1 MSYLVLARKYRPQ
14 NFDQVIEQ
22 SHISQTLTNAIS
34 TDRVAHAI
42 LFTGPR
48 GTGKTTVARIL
59 AKAMNCSQGPTSQP
73 CNSCRSCEDITGG
86 HGVDVFEIDGA
97 SNNSVDQI
105 RELRE
110 NIKYMPAHS
119 AFKIYIID
127 EVHMLST
134 AAFNALLKTLEE
146 PPAHILFM
154 FATTE
159 PHKIPITIL
168 SRCQRHDFRRIN
180 LDAISAHMA
189 WICSEEKF
197 EVDQQSLDM
206 IAREAGGSMRDA
218 LSLLDQVM
226 TCSRGR
232 LTHEQVVDLLGV
244 IDRKMIHDLAGSIL
258 TGNTAA
264 VLDLIDDIYRRGHDM
279 KRLYGDLLE
288 HFRNLT
294 VSSLGNKVD
303 KLIDLPAAEV
313 EQLVQQSG
321 KTSASVI
328 NQIFDLLFKQE
339 PVIRLS
345 PQPKTALEITLI
357 RILQAG
363 PTLPIDALIDK
374 LDDLRRE
381 IGSAVPAPSP
391 AVIPEHISY
400 AETAAPTHQSELS
413 TAKPVP
419 PHLKGESMPPAAAAE
434 KPIVSESPASE
445 PWKRII
451 ETISSQNP
459 SFAVNLAKCTLKKLA
474 DGTLEIDAPG
484 NGFTLTMIQREKNM
498 AILRKVCEEILGGC
512 VDIKIEVSNDKSA
525 NHPQKKSTELRDK
538 AVNHPLVAEAI
549 DIFDGHLVDVKVR

>member
-1 MSYLVLARKYRPQ
+1 
-14 NFDQVIEQ
+14 
-22 SHISQTLTNAIS
+22 
-34 TDRVAHAI
+34 
-42 LFTGPR
+42 
-48 GTGKTTVARIL
+48 
-59 AKAMNCSQGPTSQP
+59 
-73 CNSCRSCEDITGG
+73 
-86 HGVDVFEIDGA
+86 
-97 SNNSVDQI
+97 
-105 RELRE
+105 
-110 NIKYMPAHS
+110 
-119 AFKIYIID
+119 
-127 EVHMLST
+127 
-134 AAFNALLKTLEE
+134 
-146 PPAHILFM
+146 
-154 FATTE
+154 
-159 PHKIPITIL
+159 
-168 SRCQRHDFRRIN
+168 
-180 LDAISAHMA
+180 
-189 WICSEEKF
+189 
-197 EVDQQSLDM
+197 
-206 IAREAGGSMRDA
+206 
-218 LSLLDQVM
+218 M

-313 EQLVQQSG
+313 EQLIQQSG

-419 PHLKGESMPPAAAAE
+419 PHLKGESMPPAAAVE